1 MNLSDMVAGTQ
12 CVISSISDHSKEL
25 KSRLYTLGILPG
37 VEVKILR
44 FAPLGDPI
52 QLRVGTSLI
61 SIRKHEAGAIEVEA
75 KQE

>member
-1 MNLSDMVAGTQ
+1 MNLSEMVTGTQ
-12 CVISSISDHSKEL
+12 CVVSSISDDSKEL

-37 VEVKILR
+37 VEIKILR

-61 SIRKHEAGAIEVEA
+61 SIRKQEAGLIEVEA
-75 KQE
+75 RQ